1 VKRITVAKNAK
12 LGLVGDGRKL
22 VAGVV
27 DPGPSSARTA
37 TTRRCFLGVEGR
49 ESMVERRFLRLDSL
63 TPRLFV
69 DATMP
74 GNSPVC
80 TTDL

>member
-1 VKRITVAKNAK
+1 
-12 LGLVGDGRKL
+12 
-22 VAGVV
+22 
-27 DPGPSSARTA
+27 
-37 TTRRCFLGVEGR
+37 
-49 ESMVERRFLRLDSL
+49 MVERRFLRLDSL